1 MNLFENGG
9 TRGHHLELAFKY
21 LMSTPPTSIELER
34 AFSAAAYIGNK
45 L

>member
-9 TRGHHLELAFKY
+9 TRGHHLD
-21 LMSTPPTSIELER
+21 MSAR
-34 AFSAAAYIGNK
+34 MFSKQVKHLLNCN